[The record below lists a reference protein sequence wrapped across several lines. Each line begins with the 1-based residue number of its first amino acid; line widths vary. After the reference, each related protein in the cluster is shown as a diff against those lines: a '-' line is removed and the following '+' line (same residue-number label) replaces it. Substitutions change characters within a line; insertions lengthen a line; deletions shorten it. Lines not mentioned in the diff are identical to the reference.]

1 MSVSE
6 VQRTLLSSLLASL
19 TAPVALGAWAAVTNL
34 QSYERADV
42 TIIFHYGLA
51 IWLCSLPA
59 TVIGAVLILA
69 IRRLFSNKAP
79 TSVLA
84 VAVTAALILVAYLG
98 MSASAATTLSALACA
113 TLFVFV
119 LARHLL
125 GAGRAASVKSGQVS
139 RPLA

>member
-51 IWLCSLPA
+51 IWLFSLPA

-119 LARHLL
+119 L
-125 GAGRAASVKSGQVS
+125 GVCAAEPGSS
-139 RPLA
+139 